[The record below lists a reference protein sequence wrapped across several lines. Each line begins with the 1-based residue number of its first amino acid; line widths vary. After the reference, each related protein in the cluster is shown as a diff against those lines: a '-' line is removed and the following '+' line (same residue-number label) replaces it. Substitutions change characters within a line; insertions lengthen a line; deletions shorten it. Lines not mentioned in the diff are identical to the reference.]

1 MKPAKHNLYILILV
15 FSALLQQ
22 GCKKS
27 AMCDCVKSTGTLIT
41 EERTTS
47 PFHYVELNNKVNL
60 YVHQAN
66 EYRITVTAG
75 KHLIEKVTTET
86 ENGILRID
94 NINKCNWVRDFNNTF
109 DVHIYLPVLDTLEV
123 FESSGNI
130 YFVDTMKA
138 DRFSFQSWSSTG
150 DYYIKLDAS
159 TSYMALQTGPASL
172 YASGKTG
179 VCYMWNQGQGIYD
192 ARNLIADDIYA
203 SNRSMNKEYLFAKKK
218 LYAKIEYSGDLYYGG
233 NPSDI
238 KLEDFGGGQFIP
250 F

>member
-1 MKPAKHNLYILILV
+1 MKSVKQNLYILIILL
-15 FSALLQQ
+15 SALLQQ

-27 AMCDCVKSTGTLIT
+27 ALCDCVKSTGTVIT
-41 EERTTS
+41 EERTTT

-60 YVHQAN
+60 YVHQSP
-66 EYRITVTAG
+66 EYKITVTAG

-86 ENGILRID
+86 DNGILRID
-94 NINKCNWVRDFNNTF
+94 NENKCNWVRDFNNTF

-130 YFVDTMKA
+130 YFIDTMKV

-150 DYYIKLDAS
+150 DYYLKLDAS

-172 YASGKTG
+172 YAEGKTG
-179 VCYMWNQGQGIYD
+179 VSYMWNQGQGLYD

-203 SNRSMNKEYLFAKKK
+203 TNRSMNREYLFAKNK
-218 LYAKIEYSGDLYYGG
+218 LYAKIEFSGDLYYGG
-233 NPSDI
+233 NPPDI
-238 KLEDFGGGQFIP
+238 KLEDFGGGEFIP